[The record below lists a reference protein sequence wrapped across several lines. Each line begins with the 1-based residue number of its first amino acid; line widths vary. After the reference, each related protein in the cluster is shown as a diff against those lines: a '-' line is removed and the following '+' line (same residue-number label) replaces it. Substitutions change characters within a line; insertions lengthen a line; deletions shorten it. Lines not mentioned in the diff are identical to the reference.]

1 MKHLREKIYHWLTGY
16 LDSETTQSNA
26 AYSIVDGMA
35 YSIMI
40 GLTSSFMAVFA
51 IKLGATDQ
59 MLGILSS
66 GPALIGLL
74 SQIPSAIVTERTDKK
89 LQPILA
95 WGFVHRINYLFFA
108 IIPFLP
114 ILGIYKAW
122 LFIILVTWMNFPAV
136 VVNTM
141 WTHLMGEIF
150 PISSRGRVFGDRN
163 FIVGWV
169 TIAAMLLAGPLL
181 DLIPYPYNYGILFG
195 LSFAGLMVS
204 LYYLKLLK
212 EERVE
217 TTSVSNVSHAG
228 PFDGMF
234 NVIKDRQ
241 FLNFTAASFV
251 YYMGFNV
258 AASMWTILYVRFLF
272 LNNTQIAMIAIVS
285 TVISTISYRFWGRV
299 SDRIGSKQVY
309 FIGCLLFLT
318 QPYFHSFITVKT
330 AWMLWPLAIAN
341 GLAGGAFNLAQFNTL
356 LSIAPDPAKRPSY
369 IAFYNMAMQ
378 ITGFIFPML
387 GIWLYQ
393 NMGNQLNPV
402 FYLSTFFRCIGL
414 IYLAAVIK
422 VKLPFHP
429 KRKNKHTISSSS
441 MGK

>member
-181 DLIPYPYNYGILFG
+181 DLISYPYNYGILFG

-204 LYYLKLLK
+204 LYYLKQLK

-241 FLNFTAASFV
+241 FLSFTAASFV

-258 AASMWTILYVRFLF
+258 SASMWTILYVRFLF

-318 QPYFHSFITVKT
+318 QPYFHSFIIVKT

-356 LSIAPDPAKRPSY
+356 LSVAPDPAKRPSY

>member
-1 MKHLREKIYHWLTGY
+1 MKHLREKIIHWLTGY
-16 LDSETTQSNA
+16 LDSETMRSNA
-26 AYSIVDGMA
+26 FYSIVEGMA
-35 YSIMI
+35 YNIMT
-40 GLTSSFMAVFA
+40 GLTGSFMAVFA

-59 MLGILSS
+59 MLGILAS

-74 SQIPSAIVTERTDKK
+74 SQIPSAIITERTDRK
-89 LQPILA
+89 LQPILT
-95 WGFVHRINYLFFA
+95 WGFLHRINYLFYA

-114 ILGIYKAW
+114 LPAIYKAW
-122 LFIILVTWMNFPAV
+122 IFIILVTWMNFPAV

-217 TTSVSNVSHAG
+217 TASVSEVSHNG
-228 PFDGMF
+228 PFDGMMS
-234 NVIKDRQ
+234 VIKDKQ
-241 FLNFTAASFV
+241 FFNFTAASFV

-258 AASMWTILYVRFLF
+258 SASMWTILYVRFLY
-272 LNNTQIAMIAIVS
+272 LSNTQIAMIAIVS
-285 TVISTISYRFWGRV
+285 TVISTSSYRFWGRV

-309 FIGCLLFLT
+309 FIGCLLFLV
-318 QPYFHSFITVKT
+318 QPYFHSFITVPT
-330 AWMLWPLAIAN
+330 AWLLWPLAVAN

-369 IAFYNMAMQ
+369 LAFFNMAMQ

-393 NMGNQLNPV
+393 NLGNHLNPV
-402 FYLSTFFRCIGL
+402 FYLSTFFRAAGL
-414 IYLAAVIK
+414 LYLAAVIK
-422 VKLPFHP
+422 VKWPFKP
-429 KRKNKHTISSSS
+429 NRKKRRTISP
-441 MGK
+441 